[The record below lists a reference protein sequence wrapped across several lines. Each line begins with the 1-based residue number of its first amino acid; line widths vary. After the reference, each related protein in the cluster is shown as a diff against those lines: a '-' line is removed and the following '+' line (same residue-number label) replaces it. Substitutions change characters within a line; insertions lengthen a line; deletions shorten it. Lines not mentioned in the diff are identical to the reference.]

1 MKLDPRNSA
10 CILTATLLAIAFS
23 GCGQEP
29 PPKPVVK
36 SVPVPM
42 APMNQDA
49 EKAEAAKAE
58 AAKQAAAAARA
69 AADKELAGQV
79 KAALVAERT
88 LNAHGIDVVAS
99 NGAVTLFG
107 TAETRIK
114 RDMAGK
120 VAASVAGVKSV
131 ENKLAVVAGS

>member
-1 MKLDPRNSA
+1 MKLNSRNPSTVVA
-10 CILTATLLAIAFS
+10 AALLAYALS

-29 PPKPVVK
+29 PPKQAVK
-36 SVPVPM
+36 VVPVP
-42 APMNQDA
+42 ALPAAQG
-49 EKAEAAKAE
+49 AAKAE
-58 AAKQAAAAARA
+58 PAKPSAEAARA
-69 AADKELAGQV
+69 AADKELAGRV
-79 KAALVAERT
+79 KAALGGERT

-107 TAETRIK
+107 TAETRMK

-120 VAASVAGVKSV
+120 VAAAVEGVKSV